1 MHNWTVLIGL
11 RIILGILEAGL
22 FPALAYLLS
31 LWYTRCKISIPPMF
45 RSLLTHWSPLD
56 EVHQRYAIY
65 YMIGLGGS
73 SLGGVLAYA
82 FMQMKGVGGLAAWRW
97 IFIMEALLTIVVA
110 GIAFVLLVDY
120 PQNAHK
126 AWNFLTQR
134 EATMMLRRVERDRGD
149 TEEDQEFELSRFL
162 RPALDLRVW
171 GYGMIWWYVLYTCF

>member
-1 MHNWTVLIGL
+1 
-11 RIILGILEAGL
+11 
-22 FPALAYLLS
+22 
-31 LWYTRCKISIPPMF
+31 
-45 RSLLTHWSPLD
+45 
-56 EVHQRYAIY
+56 
-65 YMIGLGGS
+65 MIGLGGS

-110 GIAFVLLVDY
+110 AIAFVFLVDY

-134 EATMMLRRVERDRGD
+134 EATMMLRRVEKDRGD
-149 TEEDQEFELSRFL
+149 TEEDQEFDLARFL

-171 GYGMIWWYVLYTCF
+171 GYGMIWWYVLRTCCLSNEPRRLMMITVLMRQLLKAFRPCRPTR